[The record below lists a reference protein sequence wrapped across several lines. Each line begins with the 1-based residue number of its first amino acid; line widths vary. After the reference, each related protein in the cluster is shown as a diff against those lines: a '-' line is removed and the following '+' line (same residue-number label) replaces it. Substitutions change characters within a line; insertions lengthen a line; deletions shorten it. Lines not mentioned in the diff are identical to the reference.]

1 MEEYIGFVILLF
13 FLSMICERVADFL
26 KHYLSE
32 VNSGWGYKIKK
43 ILKIGDLITK
53 GKTNNIQEEKRYY
66 RILKINIWCGF
77 VTAWALHADIFTII
91 NKINDP
97 FEAIGWKNITWIWE
111 ENWIWKGSMAYEWI
125 VFLIGCFATG
135 CFISFGS
142 KFWHDLLDI
151 LLQIKNYRRLLA
163 DPDTFKADNI
173 KVFDQLVSTYES
185 EIIHGAYTVAKE
197 KWKGVH
203 EIAATALKHDEKGYY
218 IEVTLKKDTPAIT
231 AFFEYVLD
239 NGQVKNIRV
248 LKIIVRDEIL
258 ALSLNLSDKVW
269 NKKTPANKGTLGCIV
284 KRMGK
289 KGLFVLTCY
298 HNIVEPGSGFK
309 FSLTNDNNVKLSD
322 EETVIESKTSF
333 AIRDHE
339 IDAALIAINTEDKKN
354 ITNQVTGLGVFT
366 EVRENLTKSEL
377 AKKIIVFLHG
387 AESHFQKGVLTGLCC
402 DVKIRY
408 SDGEHQLINLL
419 SISNNGK
426 AISGPGDSG
435 ACVIDSDNKLI
446 GILVA
451 GNSTTSYAIPATT
464 VFNKLSLELITS

>member
-1 MEEYIGFVILLF
+1 MDNYIGFIMLLF

-32 VNSGWGYKIKK
+32 ANGGWGYTIKK
-43 ILKIGDLITK
+43 ILRIGDLVTK
-53 GKTNNIQEEKRYY
+53 GKPNSIQEEKRYY

-77 VTAWALHADIFTII
+77 VTAWALHADVFTII
-91 NKINDP
+91 NKITKP
-97 FEAIGWKNITWIWE
+97 FEAIGWQNVTWIWDK
-111 ENWIWKGSMAYEWI
+111 NWQWKGSMTYEWVI
-125 VFLIGCFATG
+125 FLIGCFATG

-151 LLQIKNYRRLLA
+151 LLQIKNYRRLIA
-163 DPDTFKADNI
+163 DPETFQTDNI
-173 KVFDQLVSTYES
+173 KDFDQLVNTYES
-185 EIIHGAYTVAKE
+185 EIIHGAYTSARE
-197 KWKGVH
+197 KWKAVN
-203 EIAATALKHDEKGYY
+203 EVAATALKHDDQGYY

-231 AFFEYVLD
+231 AVFEYVLD

-248 LKIIVRDEIL
+248 IKKIVTDEIL
-258 ALSLNLSDKVW
+258 ALSINLSDKIW

-284 KRMGK
+284 KKTGK
-289 KGLFVLTCY
+289 SDLFVLTCY
-298 HNIVEPGSGFK
+298 HTIVEPGSAFR
-309 FSLTNDNNVKLSD
+309 FSLADNNDVELSD
-322 EETVIESKTSF
+322 NKTVIESKASF
-333 AIRDHE
+333 AVRDHE
-339 IDAALIAINTEDKKN
+339 IDAALIAISKDDKKN
-354 ITNQVTGLGVFT
+354 ITNQVPGLGTFSG
-366 EVRENLTKSEL
+366 VRENLTKSEL
-377 AKKIIVFLHG
+377 AKNIIVSMHG
-387 AESHFQKGVLTGLCC
+387 AQSQFQKGVLTGIYC
-402 DVKIRY
+402 DVRIRY

-435 ACVIDSDNKLI
+435 ACIIDADNKLV